1 MSSSNPAESSALAD
15 TTDESK
21 QNGAKFQ
28 TVLEH
33 LYNSYNSYKS
43 CAEDCTDPVLQG
55 VFQTIS
61 KIRSDFIGQLSSVI
75 RNELGL
81 EPVTSSSGLGKAHKT
96 WINVKA
102 WFTDGRSKALAVA
115 EVHRGETTLID
126 QYETVLSECKIL
138 DEAIRQVLQK
148 QLKIIRE
155 QDATICLL

>member
-81 EPVTSSSGLGKAHKT
+81 EPVTSSSGLGKAHET
-96 WINVKA
+96 WIDVKA
-102 WFTDGRSKALAVA
+102 CCVDGRSKASVIAK
-115 EVHRGETTLID
+115 VHRGESNLID
-126 QYETVLSECKIL
+126 QYEAVLSEGKIL
-138 DEAIRQVLQK
+138 NKTIRKVLQE
-148 QLKIIRE
+148 QLKTIRE
-155 QDATICLL
+155 QNATICV